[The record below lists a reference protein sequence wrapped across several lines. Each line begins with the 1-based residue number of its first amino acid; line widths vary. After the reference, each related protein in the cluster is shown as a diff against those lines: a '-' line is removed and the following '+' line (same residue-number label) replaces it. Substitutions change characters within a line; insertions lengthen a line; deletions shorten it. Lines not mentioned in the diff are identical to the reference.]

1 MVNTGN
7 KIYRKLVKV
16 SNDTANSPLDENNE
30 LCDVTGLPQSVTDNV
45 PSNPNYIPPFEDLNS
60 CPISSHK

>member
-1 MVNTGN
+1 MNTGN
-7 KIYRKLVKV
+7 KIYSKLVKV
-16 SNDTANSPLDENNE
+16 SNDNNNNPLDENNE
-30 LCDVTGLPQSVTDNV
+30 LCSVTGLPQAYLDNT